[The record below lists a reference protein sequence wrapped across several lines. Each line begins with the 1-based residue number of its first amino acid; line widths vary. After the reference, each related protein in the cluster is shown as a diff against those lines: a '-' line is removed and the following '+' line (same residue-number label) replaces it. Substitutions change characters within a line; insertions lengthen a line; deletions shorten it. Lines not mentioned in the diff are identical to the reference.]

1 MCTNPNFYAKF
12 LGGFDY
18 SSYLC
23 LGILILILITMPRQ
37 SRQTSGTGIYHVML
51 RGINQQNI
59 FEDSEDFWKFL
70 ELIDQVI
77 HPKDELGH
85 PLPPRCT
92 IYAYCLMT
100 NHVHLL
106 IRDGAERLASV
117 IKSIGI
123 SYAIHYNKK
132 YQRKGQLFQDRFKSE
147 PVNDMA
153 YFITLIRYIHQNPT
167 AADLVRSAKDY
178 TWSSYREY
186 EGVKACTMPV
196 CTTQHVL
203 ARISRD
209 DLLALINE
217 PLSKALRILDFDC
230 NASVRVGDEEVR
242 AFLSDECGIS
252 NITEVQHLP
261 TDRRNDVIRKL
272 RLFGASIRQ
281 LSRMTGISFG
291 IIRKLG

>member
-1 MCTNPNFYAKF
+1 
-12 LGGFDY
+12 
-18 SSYLC
+18 
-23 LGILILILITMPRQ
+23 
-37 SRQTSGTGIYHVML
+37 
-51 RGINQQNI
+51 
-59 FEDSEDFWKFL
+59 
-70 ELIDQVI
+70 
-77 HPKDELGH
+77 
-85 PLPPRCT
+85 
-92 IYAYCLMT
+92 
-100 NHVHLL
+100 
-106 IRDGAERLASV
+106 
-117 IKSIGI
+117 
-123 SYAIHYNKK
+123 
-132 YQRKGQLFQDRFKSE
+132 
-147 PVNDMA
+147 MA

>member
-1 MCTNPNFYAKF
+1 
-12 LGGFDY
+12 
-18 SSYLC
+18 
-23 LGILILILITMPRQ
+23 
-37 SRQTSGTGIYHVML
+37 ML

-59 FEDSEDFWKFL
+59 FEDYEDFGKFL
-70 ELIDQVI
+70 ELINQVI

-92 IYAYCLMT
+92 FYAYCLMT

-106 IRDGAERLASV
+106 IREGAEGLASV
-117 IKSIGI
+117 IKSIAI
-123 SYAIHYNKK
+123 SYAIYFNKK

-153 YFITLIRYIHQNPT
+153 YFIQLIRYIHQNPI
-167 AADLVRSAKDY
+167 AAGLVRQAKDY

-186 EGVKACTMPV
+186 EGYATGLMPV

-203 ARISRD
+203 TRISRE
-209 DLLALINE
+209 DLIALINE
-217 PLSKALRILDFDC
+217 PLPKALRILDFDC
-230 NASVRVGDEEVR
+230 NASVRVSDEEVR
-242 AFLSDECGIS
+242 DYLSEVCGIG

-261 TDRRNDVIRKL
+261 TEQRNDIIQRL
-272 RLFGASIRQ
+272 REFGASIRQ
-281 LSRMTGISFG
+281 LSRMTGVSFG